1 MKNLAEKQ
9 ERLFAVEEYGQVTG
23 RAGDHY
29 HVETESGI
37 LEARRAVT
45 CLIEPETGDK
55 VLVCLGADER
65 AYVLAILERPG
76 EARFEMN
83 VTGDLTVSS
92 PEGSVRMRARDT
104 IGLVSEKSVEMLAPR
119 LDASF
124 KAAEIVF
131 KNLLY
136 AGQAIEATVARIKT
150 VAQVVES
157 VVDRLHQILKNS
169 YRTVE
174 ESETLKAGSVH
185 HLVRKLMAL
194 RSGYAVITAHKD
206 VKIDGKHIHMG

>member
-23 RAGDHY
+23 RKADHY
-29 HVETESGI
+29 LVDTQSGI

-45 CLIEPETGDK
+45 CLIEPEAGDK
-55 VLVCLGADER
+55 VLVCLGVDDR
-65 AYVLAILERPG
+65 TYILAILERPQG
-76 EARFEMN
+76 SGFEMN

-92 PEGSVRMRARDT
+92 PEGSVSVRARDA
-104 IGLVSEKSVEMLAPR
+104 IGLVSGKSVEMLSPH
-119 LDASF
+119 LKASF
-124 KAAEIVF
+124 QLADVVF
-131 KNLLY
+131 NKLLY
-136 AGQAIEATVARIKT
+136 AGQAIEATVARMKM

-157 VVDRLHQILKNS
+157 VVGRLHQVLKNS

-174 ESETLKAGSVH
+174 ESETMKAGNVH
-185 HLVRKLMAL
+185 YLVRKLMAL
-194 RSGYAVITAHKD
+194 RSRYTVITADKD